1 MTTMATKNPG
11 APGAAGVAAA
21 DLYGCPVARTAQIIG
36 TKWTPL
42 IVRDLARGERRFG
55 ELQRSLVGI
64 SPKTLTERL
73 KYLEAAAVI
82 ERRCYAEV
90 PPRVVYS
97 LTEKGRALL
106 PVIESMRAYGVA
118 WLKRDCDEA
127 TVGDT
132 YAALA
137 GAPNGVLTAGPELVE
152 G

>member
-1 MTTMATKNPG
+1 MTTTATKNPES
-11 APGAAGVAAA
+11 PAAAATAAA
-21 DLYGCPVARTAQIIG
+21 DLYGCPVARTAQIISN
-36 TKWTPL
+36 KWTPL
-42 IVRDLARGERRFG
+42 IVRDLVRGERRFG

-73 KYLEAAAVI
+73 KYLEAVAVI

-106 PVIESMRAYGVA
+106 PVIESMRAYGVV

-127 TVGDT
+127 TAEDA

-137 GAPNGVLTAGPELVE
+137 GTPSGVRSAGPELVE